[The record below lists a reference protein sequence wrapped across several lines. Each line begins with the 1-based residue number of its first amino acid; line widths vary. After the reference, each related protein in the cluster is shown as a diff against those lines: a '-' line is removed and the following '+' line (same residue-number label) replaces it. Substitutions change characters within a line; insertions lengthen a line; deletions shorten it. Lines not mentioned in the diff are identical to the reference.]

1 MNPNLSSRGRRSSR
15 DLLTV
20 RRLLTLAALVAAWCA
35 LWGSV
40 SWANVLSG
48 VLVGLAALSIGVGSS
63 GRGGV
68 RIVPML
74 RFAGVVA
81 ADMAVSTIMVAR
93 AVIATGDRPAEGII
107 AVPISA
113 PATHHL
119 LLLVV
124 AITVTPGTA
133 VVAAE
138 TDGSVLY
145 LHVLDVE
152 RRADV
157 EAHTRKLADLACAAL
172 PVAAPGSGSGSE
184 RIEVPS

>member
-1 MNPNLSSRGRRSSR
+1 MSRNA
-15 DLLTV
+15 LTV
-20 RRLLTLAALVAAWCA
+20 RGLMTVRRVVTLGALVAAWCA

-48 VLVGLAALSIGVGSS
+48 LLVGIVALSIGVGGS

-68 RIVPML
+68 RLVPMVRL
-74 RFAGVVA
+74 VGVVA
-81 ADMAVSTIMVAR
+81 ADMVVSTVAVAR
-93 AVIATGDRPAEGII
+93 AVVAPGERPSEGII

-113 PATHHL
+113 PAKHHL
-119 LLLVV
+119 LLLFV

-138 TDGSVLY
+138 ADGSVLY
-145 LHVLDVE
+145 LHVLDVD

-157 EAHTRKLADLACAAL
+157 EAHTRRLAELACAAL
-172 PVAAPGSGSGSE
+172 PTPDTV

>member
-1 MNPNLSSRGRRSSR
+1 MKRRAMTWR

-20 RRLLTLAALVAAWCA
+20 RRVVTLAALVAAWCA
-35 LWGSV
+35 LWGSI
-40 SWANVLSG
+40 SWANVASG
-48 VLVGLAALSIGVGSS
+48 LVVGAMALSIGVGGS

-68 RIVPML
+68 RIVTAL
-74 RFAGVVA
+74 RLVGVVA
-81 ADMAVSTIMVAR
+81 VDMVVSTLAVAR
-93 AVIATGDRPAEGII
+93 AVVVPGERPNEGII

-113 PATHHL
+113 PAKHHL
-119 LLLVV
+119 LLLFV

-138 TDGSVLY
+138 ADGSMLY

-157 EAHTRKLADLACAAL
+157 EAHTRKLAELACAAL
-172 PVAAPGSGSGSE
+172 PTPESPPGPASE

>member
-1 MNPNLSSRGRRSSR
+1 MKQPPTRNRMSRNRMSWS

-20 RRLLTLAALVAAWCA
+20 RRIMTLAALVAAWCA
-35 LWGSV
+35 LWGSA

-48 VLVGLAALSIGVGSS
+48 IVVGTVALTIGVGGS

-68 RIVPML
+68 RIAPML
-74 RFAGVVA
+74 RLVAVVA
-81 ADMAVSTIMVAR
+81 IDMVVSTLVVAR
-93 AVIATGDRPAEGII
+93 AVVTPGDRPSDGII

-113 PATHHL
+113 PAKHHL
-119 LLLVV
+119 LLLFV

-138 TDGSVLY
+138 ADGSVLY
-145 LHVLDVE
+145 LHVLDVD

-157 EAHTRKLADLACAAL
+157 EAHTRGLAELACAAL
-172 PVAAPGSGSGSE
+172 PTPDVE
-184 RIEVPS
+184 RIEVSP

>member
-1 MNPNLSSRGRRSSR
+1 MNRTEPTWNRMSWH
-15 DLLTV
+15 DLMTV
-20 RRLLTLAALVAAWCA
+20 RRLVTLAALVAAWCA

-40 SWANVLSG
+40 SWANLLSG
-48 VLVGLAALSIGVGSS
+48 VLVGVVALSIGVGGS

-74 RFAGVVA
+74 RLAGVVA
-81 ADMAVSTIMVAR
+81 TDMVVSTVAVAR
-93 AVIATGDRPAEGII
+93 AVVVPGAHPIEGIV

-113 PATHHL
+113 PAKHHL
-119 LLLVV
+119 LLLFV

-138 TDGSVLY
+138 ADGSVLY

-152 RRADV
+152 RRGEV
-157 EAHTRKLADLACAAL
+157 EAHTRRLAELACAAL
-172 PVAAPGSGSGSE
+172 PTPEPE

>member
-1 MNPNLSSRGRRSSR
+1 MSPNPSSRGRRSWR
-15 DLLTV
+15 DVLTV
-20 RRLLTLAALVAAWCA
+20 RRLVTLAALVAAWCA

-48 VLVGLAALSIGVGSS
+48 ALVGLVALTIGVGGS

-81 ADMAVSTIMVAR
+81 ADMVASTIMVSR
-93 AVIATGDRPAEGII
+93 AVVGSGDRPTEGII
-107 AVPISA
+107 AVPISL
-113 PATHHL
+113 PARHHL
-119 LLLVV
+119 LLLFV

-138 TDGSVLY
+138 SDGSVLY

-152 RRADV
+152 RRIDV
-157 EAHTRKLADLACAAL
+157 EAHTRKLAELACAAL
-172 PVAAPGSGSGSE
+172 PVPEPE
-184 RIEVPS
+184 RIEVSS